1 MLKKLF
7 SRNKPASERQLYC
20 PSQLLVGDMLSL
32 KYRDSLPQA
41 LREKSLEVIKV
52 ATYEFASGS
61 SKEVVLKDDHN
72 QLYFMGIENEDGKL
86 SLCFARKITRQQLF
100 TFIDENSFAQLWS
113 QNWPELIVQ
122 NPPSEL
128 ADWLSPRYQQSIKEQ
143 EAYYYDRDCQ
153 GEDLA
158 AAEDGEELRIH
169 ECEGSDDHYG
179 LGVEV
184 SEDGSMEIFLQVYCA
199 VDVIEQ
205 MWPRNTADSH
215 GD

>member
-7 SRNKPASERQLYC
+7 SRNKPASERQLDC

-41 LREKSLEVIKV
+41 LREQSLEVIKV
-52 ATYEFASGS
+52 GTYEFASGS
-61 SKEVVLKDDHN
+61 SKEVVLKDAHN

-86 SLCFARKITRQQLF
+86 SLCLARKIARQQLF
-100 TFIDENSFAQLWS
+100 AFINEDSFAQLWS
-113 QNWPELIVQ
+113 PDWPELIVQ

-128 ADWLSPRYQQSIKEQ
+128 ADWLSPRYQQSIKDQ

-179 LGVEV
+179 LGVEI
-184 SEDGSMEIFLQVYCA
+184 SEDGSTEIFLQVYCA

-205 MWPRNTADSH
+205 MWPHNTAGSH

>member
-7 SRNKPASERQLYC
+7 SRNKPANERQLDC

-32 KYRDSLPQA
+32 KYRDSLPQV
-41 LREKSLEVIKV
+41 LREQSLEVVKV

-61 SKEVVLKDDHN
+61 SKEVVLKDAHS
-72 QLYFMGIENEDGKL
+72 QLYFMGIDNEDGKL

-100 TFIDENSFAQLWS
+100 AFIDEDSFAQLWS
-113 QNWPELIVQ
+113 QNWPELSVE

-184 SEDGSMEIFLQVYCA
+184 SEDGSMEIFLQIYCA

-215 GD
+215 DD

>member
-7 SRNKPASERQLYC
+7 SRNKPSKERQLDC
-20 PSQLLVGDMLSL
+20 PSQLLIGDMLSL
-32 KYRDSLPQA
+32 KYRDSLPQE
-41 LREKSLEVIKV
+41 LREQSLEVIKV
-52 ATYEFASGS
+52 GTYEFASGC
-61 SKEVVLKDDHN
+61 SKEVVLKDAEN
-72 QLYFMGIENEDGKL
+72 RLYFMGIDNEDGKL
-86 SLCFARKITRQQLF
+86 SLCFARKIARQQLF
-100 TFIDENSFAQLWS
+100 TFIDEDSFAQLWS
-113 QNWPELIVQ
+113 QDWPELIVQ

-128 ADWLSPRYQQSIKEQ
+128 ADWLSPRYQQSHKEQ

-169 ECEGSDDHYG
+169 ECEGGDGQYG
-179 LGVEV
+179 LSVEI
-184 SEDGSMEIFLQVYCA
+184 SEDGATEVFLQVYCA

-205 MWPRNTADSH
+205 MWPYNAADSH